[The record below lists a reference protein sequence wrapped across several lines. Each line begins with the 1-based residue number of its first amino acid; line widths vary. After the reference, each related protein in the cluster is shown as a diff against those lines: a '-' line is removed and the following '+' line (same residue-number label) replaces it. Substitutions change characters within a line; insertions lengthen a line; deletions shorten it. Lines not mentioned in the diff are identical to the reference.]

1 MASLGVLS
9 EKSFK
14 PILLCLAYR
23 AYFRRALAGAEIAA
37 DPAPPDRIR
46 KRRDPLHCRPEMGF
60 LSLLSRGAPFRD
72 GLEFLLPFQDCP
84 GDIEGAVAAPVFIQV
99 RVSVVA
105 GADDVQV
112 LLFVSR
118 SQTAGAGPVS
128 IPLFVDQQALDQ
140 VFGEGRIWV
149 EVVSTGLGFH
159 VQPLK

>member
-1 MASLGVLS
+1 MSSLEALS

-23 AYFRRALAGAEIAA
+23 AYFRRPFAGAEITA

-46 KRRDPLHCRPEMGF
+46 KRGGPLHCRRGMGF
-60 LSLLSRGAPFRD
+60 PSLLRRRASFRD
-72 GLEFLLPFQDCP
+72 GLEFLLPLQDLP

-99 RVSVVA
+99 RVPIVT

-140 VFGEGRIWV
+140 VFGERSIRV
-149 EVVSTGLGFH
+149 EVVPPRFGFL
-159 VQPLK
+159 VQTLE